1 MLQKREDIGVGNLTS
16 VFFTANFHY
25 LQIQSHLMSKCI
37 TCKFSAPDL
46 GSVLSFPSG
55 VRDGGPVESAFWCIL
70 SLKKKTNL
78 VMTNLFFFHWLGVG
92 LGPSNPLWLR
102 QCSIYKNSDY
112 TVIL

>member
-55 VRDGGPVESAFWCIL
+55 VRDGGPVESAFWCNFEL
-70 SLKKKTNL
+70 EKKNKSGNDEFVFFSLAGGRARPFK
-78 VMTNLFFFHWLGVG
+78 
-92 LGPSNPLWLR
+92 PPLATPV
-102 QCSIYKNSDY
+102 QYIQE
-112 TVIL
+112 